1 MTTPPTPQR
10 RGTTRLK
17 ILLVLLGVFLLGGVT
32 GASLA
37 SLYRLRDGR
46 ERQERRNGGGR
57 GKREDKIFE
66 SMRRD
71 LSLTEQQATEIRA
84 ILDQTRNDYRA
95 LRAEVRPRYDSVRQ
109 NARTR
114 IRALLTPE
122 QQKLFDARAAER
134 DARRSG
140 DNEER

>member
-1 MTTPPTPQR
+1 
-10 RGTTRLK
+10 
-17 ILLVLLGVFLLGGVT
+17 
-32 GASLA
+32 
-37 SLYRLRDGR
+37 
-46 ERQERRNGGGR
+46 
-57 GKREDKIFE
+57 
-66 SMRRD
+66 MRRD
-71 LSLTEQQATEIRA
+71 LSLTEQQATGIRA

-134 DARRSG
+134 DARR
-140 DNEER
+140 DEK